1 MEEVFGSSE
10 KLTVTVFSGG
20 FFWLS
25 ENVFFGYNRLM
36 QGFLFQLIVGYFS
49 HMSLKR
55 SHQWAGFVGRMV
67 WRWSEK
73 QRRITL
79 TNMKLCYPNLSEHEQ
94 EALAKAALIETVK
107 TFFELGRVW
116 KKHAKDIDGLIVNVH
131 GKELL
136 DEALS
141 EGKGVLLAAPHFG
154 NWEVLNLWLARYKPF
169 SFLYK
174 PPENKKIEQLLLQ
187 YRGQSGANQ
196 ITADKKGVRQIIQS
210 LKNKHL
216 MAILPDQQPKAGQ
229 GVHVDFM
236 GQSAYTMS
244 LFSKIAAKTDV
255 PVVMA
260 VAERLPDGMGFDIH
274 IKRLGKAIYQ
284 IDKSGV
290 TYMNQAIAEMV
301 SINPS
306 QYQWTYRRFSIQ
318 ADGSKP
324 YRQPGV

>member
-1 MEEVFGSSE
+1 MM
-10 KLTVTVFSGG
+10 VT
-20 FFWLS
+20 L
-25 ENVFFGYNRLM
+25 
-36 QGFLFQLIVGYFS
+36 FS

-55 SHQWAGFVGRMV
+55 SHQWAAFVGRMV

-79 TNMKLCYPNLSEHEQ
+79 TNMKLCYPQLTEQ
-94 EALAKAALIETVK
+94 EQKNLAKASLIETVK

-116 KKHAKDIDGLIVNVH
+116 KKHAKNIDGLINHVH
-131 GKELL
+131 GKDILESAL
-136 DEALS
+136 D

-154 NWEVLNLWLARYKPF
+154 NWEVLNLWLARYQPF

-174 PPENKKIEQLLLQ
+174 PPVNKKIKQLLLK
-187 YRGQSGANQ
+187 YRGQSGAQQ
-196 ITADKKGVRQIIQS
+196 IVADKKGVRTIIQS
-210 LKNKHL
+210 IKDKHL

-244 LFSKIAAKTDV
+244 LFSKIAAKTQV

-260 VAERLPDGMGFDIH
+260 VAERLPDGEGFDIH
-274 IKRLGKAIYQ
+274 IKRLDDAIYQ
-284 IDKSGV
+284 IDQSGV
-290 TYMNQAIAEMV
+290 AYMNQVIAEMV
-301 SINPS
+301 AINPA

-318 ADGSKP
+318 ADGNKP
-324 YRQPGV
+324 YKKK